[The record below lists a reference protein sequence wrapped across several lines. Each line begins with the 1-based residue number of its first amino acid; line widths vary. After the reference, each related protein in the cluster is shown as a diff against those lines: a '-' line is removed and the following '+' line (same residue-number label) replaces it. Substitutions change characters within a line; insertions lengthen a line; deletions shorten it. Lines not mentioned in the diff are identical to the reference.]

1 MRKWN
6 WRDILAWLLA
16 AFFLAGS
23 IGNTFVSEDIAADYA
38 RWGYP
43 DWFHYVTALCELT
56 TAVLLVRRPLRPLG
70 AVLGSAVMLAAT
82 GTVILHGDYSRA
94 VAPAVVLGV
103 SVLVLLLTLRSRARS
118 AGPLGQPSL
127 TNLEIRK

>member
-6 WRDILAWLLA
+6 WTDIPAWLLA

-43 DWFHYVTALCELT
+43 DWFHYVTALFELT

-118 AGPLGQPSL
+118 TGWEAA
-127 TNLEIRK
+127 R